1 MYKNI
6 YDLLFPPLADDGEE
20 VGLGVLGPGRLGAAG
35 AGHHGD
41 VELGGAA
48 GRRCQGQQRQQRHT
62 GGARRLHGSIAP
74 VLRLVAAAA
83 GTGWMT

>member
-6 YDLLFPPLADDGEE
+6 SDLLFPPLADDGEE

-48 GRRCQGQQRQQRHT
+48 GRRCQAH
-62 GGARRLHGSIAP
+62 
-74 VLRLVAAAA
+74 
-83 GTGWMT
+83 

>member
-6 YDLLFPPLADDGEE
+6 SDLLFPPLADDGEE
-20 VGLGVLGPGRLGAAG
+20 VGLGVLGPGRLVAAG

-48 GRRCQGQQRQQRHT
+48 GRRCQAH
-62 GGARRLHGSIAP
+62 
-74 VLRLVAAAA
+74 
-83 GTGWMT
+83 